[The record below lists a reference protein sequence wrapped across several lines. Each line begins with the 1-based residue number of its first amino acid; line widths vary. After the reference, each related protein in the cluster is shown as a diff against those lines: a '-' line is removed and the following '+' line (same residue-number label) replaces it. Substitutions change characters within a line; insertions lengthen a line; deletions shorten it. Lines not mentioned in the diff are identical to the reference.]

1 MLSLNLAVS
10 FHDDQSYSYKILALP
25 RSGFDQL
32 FLCIKE
38 KGKELPLDEN

>member
-1 MLSLNLAVS
+1 MLCLNLVVS
-10 FHDDQSYSYKILALP
+10 FHLTGLIYKILALP
-25 RSGFDQL
+25 FSGFDQR